1 MELPQAQLQIVLP
14 AEYENMIL
22 SRFAQLADI
31 AIEQKIEQA
40 SFQKKYI
47 KQTEL
52 MAYLGVGMK
61 VIEELYAN
69 GLKWIPLGK
78 SKLIDLEDLD
88 EVLDKLKI

>member
-1 MELPQAQLQIVLP
+1 MEQTQLQIILP
-14 AEYENMIL
+14 PEYEDKII

-88 EVLDKLKI
+88 EVLGRLKK

>member
-1 MELPQAQLQIVLP
+1 MERTHAQLQIVLP
-14 AEYENMIL
+14 AEYEDMII
-22 SRFAQLADI
+22 SRFGQLADI
-31 AIEQKIEQA
+31 AIEKKIEQA

-52 MAYLGVGMK
+52 MAYLGCGMK
-61 VIEELYAN
+61 VIEELYTN

-88 EVLDKLKI
+88 EVLGRLKK